1 VTRPGRSARGPTL
14 ADIFAADAEA
24 AVLRVLRDAG
34 TALTAGEVK
43 RALMAGGVSKS
54 AADGAWPRIQRKIRS
69 HDRVTTEGNRYRWAA
84 GGPEV
89 SPDEALNLLVR
100 GRSSARRKEELALV
114 VRAALVGTTSEVA
127 PPRENDAGARSDPE
141 SAARRRQGEID
152 AVRTLAE
159 LAIEVEELTVNEA
172 SSVALIH
179 RVRARV
185 HRSGLEPI
193 DRAGDETTFDRK
205 RHRAI
210 GRPIRDGAP
219 VVVVRPGYVWKSP
232 TEDVLIA
239 RAVVEE

>member
-1 VTRPGRSARGPTL
+1 VTRPGRSTRGPTL
-14 ADIFAADAEA
+14 ADVFVADAEA
-24 AVLRVLRDAG
+24 AVLRVLREAG

-43 RALMAGGVSKS
+43 QALVAGGVAKA
-54 AADGAWPRIQRKIRS
+54 AADAAWPRIQRRIRS
-69 HDRVTTEGNRYRWAA
+69 HDHVATEGNRYRWAA
-84 GGPEV
+84 GSAVSPEV
-89 SPDEALNLLVR
+89 ALDLLVR
-100 GRSSARRKEELALV
+100 GRPSAQRKAELAAM
-114 VRAALVGTTSEVA
+114 VRTALAGVPPAVDTDA
-127 PPRENDAGARSDPE
+127 PLDLET
-141 SAARRRQGEID
+141 AARRRQDEID

-159 LAIEVEELTVNEA
+159 LAIEVEELTANEA
-172 SSVALIH
+172 SSSAMIH

-205 RHRAI
+205 RHKPI
-210 GRPIRDGAP
+210 GRSIRDGAP